1 MFEALYPPRR
11 RAWILVALLMLAY
24 LLSYVDRTILGLLI
38 QPIKADLKFSDEKI
52 GWLLGPA
59 FAIFYATIGVPC
71 GWLSDRRSRT
81 RIIAAGMVLWSAATV
96 YSGMARSFG
105 QLFAAR
111 MSVGVGEA
119 VLSPAAFSLIADN
132 FPPERRAR
140 PVAIYSMAITL
151 GSGLASLIG
160 AVVLTWAKRSDHIAV
175 PLLGS
180 LAPWQLTFI
189 AVGLPGLVVA
199 MVFLLIRE
207 PRRIAEQSAA
217 SRNGFRAALSHVGA
231 HKAAY
236 ARIVAVAAAMVT
248 VAYSQ
253 GFLPAA
259 FERRWGWPPEFFAK
273 CNGISA
279 LVIGPAVYFWA
290 GSYCDRRAGAG
301 DSGAALRIMTWG
313 IALLAPSCSL
323 ALLLPGPWPAFAL
336 LCVGGACIN
345 AISAVAVTAL
355 LDITP
360 GEIRGQVVALYYMA
374 ISITGLLLGPT
385 TVGFL
390 STRVFGED
398 RLYLAVAAVPAL
410 FATGPAVYMVLRGL
424 RRAKHS

>member
-1 MFEALYPPRR
+1 MSEALYPPRR
-11 RAWILVALLMLAY
+11 RAWALVALLMLAY

-59 FAIFYATIGVPC
+59 FAVFYATIGVPC
-71 GWLSDRRSRT
+71 GWLADRRART
-81 RIIAAGMVLWSAATV
+81 RIIAAGMALWSAATV
-96 YSGMARSFG
+96 FSGMARSFG

-119 VLSPAAFSLIADN
+119 VLSPAAVSLIADN

-140 PVAIYSMAITL
+140 PIAIYSMAITL

-160 AVVLTWAKRSDHIAV
+160 AAVLGWAKGSAGIVV
-175 PLLGS
+175 PGLG
-180 LAPWQLTFI
+180 LMAPWQLTFL
-189 AVGLPGLVVA
+189 AVGVPGLAVSL
-199 MVFLLIRE
+199 VFLLVRE
-207 PRRIAEQSAA
+207 PRRIAVQGGAGP
-217 SRNGFRAALSHVGA
+217 NGFGTALAHIGA
-231 HKAAY
+231 HKGDY
-236 ARIVAVAAAMVT
+236 ARIAGIAAAMVT

-259 FERRWGWPPEFFAK
+259 FERRWGWPPEYFARW
-273 CNGISA
+273 NGISA
-279 LVIGPAVYFWA
+279 LVIGPAMYLWA
-290 GSYCDRRAGAG
+290 GSYCDRQGLCG
-301 DSGAALRIMTWG
+301 DSGAPLRVMTWA
-313 IALLAPSCSL
+313 IAVLAPSCSL
-323 ALLLPGPWPAFAL
+323 ALLMPGPWPAFAM
-336 LCVGGACIN
+336 LCVGAACIG

-355 LDITP
+355 LQITP
-360 GEIRGQVVALYYMA
+360 AEVRGQVVALYYMS

-410 FATGPAVYMVLRGL
+410 FASVPAVYMIAREL
-424 RRAKHS
+424 RRRR